1 MQNLTR
7 FFCFYFHCYIHGL
20 SKPMDFAQDLRGLNL
35 ITSRRNFRQVTSG
48 DRSPNL
54 GEEWHY
60 FEGIRNDWVYNPH
73 VLFVFRFFSGFQVD
87 WCWLDTYPPNRLL
100 FLLQN
105 CFFLIFRPLCGKLF
119 IVQGALVIN
128 RNPISMATHQQ
139 NKTIFY
145 IFHHV
150 RTMEANRRHR
160 LLSKIRKEFLGAL
173 GENLK
178 SPR

>member
-7 FFCFYFHCYIHGL
+7 FFCFYLHCYIHGL

-35 ITSRRNFRQVTSG
+35 ITSKFFVRWLKN
-48 DRSPNL
+48 DIIL
-54 GEEWHY
+54 
-60 FEGIRNDWVYNPH
+60 EGIRNDWVDNPH

-87 WCWLDTYPPNRLL
+87 WCWLDTYPLNRLL

-145 IFHHV
+145 IFQHV

-160 LLSKIRKEFLGAL
+160 LLGKIRKEFLGAL